1 MPSVNDFVTNL
12 AGDLGLAPENVSFE
26 FKDDKLIIEI
36 SGLDEDTFD
45 EEDDIDLEGAE
56 DVSDATSPQG

>member
-12 AGDLGLAPENVSFE
+12 AGELGLEADKVTFE

-36 SGLDEDTFD
+36 SGLDEDAFD
-45 EEDDIDLEGAE
+45 EEDDIDLEDAE
-56 DVSDATSPQG
+56 DATE

>member
-12 AGDLGLAPENVSFE
+12 AGELGLEPDKVSFE

-36 SGLDEDTFD
+36 TGLDEDAFD
-45 EEDDIDLEGAE
+45 EEDDIDLDGAE
-56 DVSDATSPQG
+56 EV

>member
-12 AGDLGLAPENVSFE
+12 AGDLGLEPDKVTFE

-36 SGLDEDTFD
+36 SGLDEDAFD
-45 EEDDIDLEGAE
+45 EEDDISLDDAE
-56 DVSDATSPQG
+56 DVDTPPQA